1 MKTKV
6 AVLMGG
12 RSLEREVSLKSG
24 QRVADSLARQGFDV
38 TTYDV
43 DEELVANLK
52 KNTPDII
59 FIALHGK
66 YGEDGTVQ
74 ELLEILDIPYT
85 GPSVYAS
92 IVGFDKVLSKMLF
105 EEAGIPTPPFYALS
119 AGTFKEMGASAI
131 LPDIVE
137 EAGLPLVVKPS
148 GQGSALGVKIVHSK
162 EELPAAL
169 IGALSYDDKVLIEK
183 FIKGKEV
190 TVGVI
195 GKDAAREALPVVEIC
210 PKKDFFDF
218 ESMYTAGMTDYF
230 VPARVSPDEE
240 AKIKETALQ
249 VYDLLKCRDI
259 ARIDII
265 LGEDGVPYV
274 LELNTC
280 PGLTETSLLPMS
292 AKAAGIEFDEL
303 IAKIAGF
310 AIERRAGQ

>member
-24 QRVADSLARQGFDV
+24 QRVADALGRQGYDV

-43 DEELVANLK
+43 DENLVASLK
-52 KNTPDII
+52 SNAPDVI

-105 EEAGIPTPPFYALS
+105 EEASIPTPQFFALS

-131 LPDIVE
+131 LPDIVDDV
-137 EAGLPLVVKPS
+137 GIPLVVKPA
-148 GQGSALGVKIVHSK
+148 GQGSALGVKIVK
-162 EELPAAL
+162 TKDDLPAAL
-169 IGALSYDDKVLIEK
+169 IGALSYDEKVLIEK
-183 FIKGKEV
+183 FVKGREV
-190 TVGVI
+190 TVGII
-195 GKDAAREALPVVEIC
+195 GTETDRVALPIVEIQ

-230 VPARVSPDEE
+230 VPARLSTEE
-240 AKIKETALQ
+240 EMAVKETALK
-249 VYDLLKCRDI
+249 VFDLLKCRDI
-259 ARIDII
+259 ARVDLIV
-265 LGEDGVPYV
+265 GEDGVPYV

-292 AKAAGIEFDEL
+292 AKAAGMEFDEL
-303 IAKIAGF
+303 IGKIAGF
-310 AIERRAGQ
+310 ALSRRKA